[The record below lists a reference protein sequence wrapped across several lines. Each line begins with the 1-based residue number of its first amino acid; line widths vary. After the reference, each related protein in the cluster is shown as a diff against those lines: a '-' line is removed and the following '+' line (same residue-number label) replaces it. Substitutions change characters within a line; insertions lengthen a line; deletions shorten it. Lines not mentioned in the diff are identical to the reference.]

1 MSRTRTPTADNH
13 ALLTPELGDGTS
25 MSPYAGLTEH
35 QREGAIT
42 AGNETL
48 ARIARTQSQFRDA
61 AGRIRRGKFLGAV
74 LGLRYEGFAPKEI
87 AELLGVSHQQVTR
100 ALLAVRKDADLDAQV
115 QRLNQIAVPLAMDNV
130 VRGVM
135 NNDKDYTLKVL
146 DGAGV
151 FKSHK
156 AVQSEIK
163 KTVTMLTV
171 QLTMPAHLIGKE
183 LPMPKAGQIVGA
195 PTIAVGLPPAH
206 ILEGVVVEQVAV
218 PAKPIVSQDID

>member
-1 MSRTRTPTADNH
+1 VSRTRTRSLTGH
-13 ALLTPELGDGTS
+13 ELLTPEPGDSST
-25 MSPYAGLTEH
+25 MQPYAGLAEH

-42 AGNETL
+42 AANETL

-163 KTVTMLTV
+163 QTVTMLQV

-206 ILEGVVVEQVAV
+206 ILEGVVIEQTL
-218 PAKPIVSQDID
+218 PTKTPEQKDID